1 MGNNQT
7 PNTENEPLQI
17 NPEISDTILK
27 DLEELEKV
35 KKRLLEEYDERERK
49 HAFHEKKGVFER
61 LISLIKTAWA

>member
-1 MGNNQT
+1 MSNKADANQ
-7 PNTENEPLQI
+7 NEPLQI
-17 NPEISDTILK
+17 NSEISDTILK

-49 HAFHEKKGVFER
+49 HALHEKKGLFER

>member
-1 MGNNQT
+1 MSNKADANQ
-7 PNTENEPLQI
+7 NEPLQI

-49 HAFHEKKGVFER
+49 HALHEKKGVFER

>member
-1 MGNNQT
+1 MSNKADANQ
-7 PNTENEPLQI
+7 NEPLQI
-17 NPEISDTILK
+17 NSEISDTILK

-49 HAFHEKKGVFER
+49 HALHEKKGVFER

>member
-1 MGNNQT
+1 MSNKADANQ
-7 PNTENEPLQI
+7 NEPLQI

-49 HAFHEKKGVFER
+49 HALHEKKGLFER

>member
-17 NPEISDTILK
+17 NSEISDTILK

-49 HAFHEKKGVFER
+49 HALHEKKGLFER

>member
-1 MGNNQT
+1 MSNKADANQ
-7 PNTENEPLQI
+7 NEPLQI
-17 NPEISDTILK
+17 SPEISDTILK

-49 HAFHEKKGVFER
+49 HALHEKKGLFER